1 MESLLAAYSSSSD
14 DEEQPPRHQQR
25 NSSSYTSQSQNLTR
39 PTSSNLSEPPKT
51 SSLFSS
57 LPKPKSSSISSL
69 PPPKNSSKIPQKP
82 KKVVQVKL
90 PLNPSLPLDDDSDD
104 EEKKPKKKPQT
115 ETTSSLQ
122 SFFSSLPAPKNS
134 LGLGSGQSLGG
145 GSGRRSTIDTS
156 VGQSESVSKVEKN
169 EIRAEQNEIR
179 GFEQNYGEVNL
190 VNGASNLVSGDD
202 SSSNWYQNNEGYENY
217 QSYGNYE
224 GNYVGNNVN
233 SESSYGHYD
242 EAATMAPMPM
252 PVAPGPEIPDVFR
265 NMGRGKRGRN
275 EMPEIIEVK
284 QDDLTKNRPRED
296 QTKTTGIAFGP
307 AYQTVSSKGKPS
319 KLHKRKH
326 QIGALYFDMK
336 QNEMAL
342 SERRSKGFLTKAET
356 QAKYGW

>member
-14 DEEQPPRHQQR
+14 DEEQPHHHQQR
-25 NSSSYTSQSQNLTR
+25 NSSSFTSQSQTLTK
-39 PTSSNLSEPPKT
+39 PTSSNLSEPLKT

-69 PPPKNSSKIPQKP
+69 PPPKNQSKP
-82 KKVVQVKL
+82 KKVIQVKL

-104 EEKKPKKKPQT
+104 EEKKPKTKPNQDT
-115 ETTSSLQ
+115 ETTSSLK
-122 SFFSSLPAPKNS
+122 SFFSSLPAPRNS

-145 GSGRRSTIDTS
+145 GSGRKSTIDTS
-156 VGQSESVSKVEKN
+156 VAQSESVLKVEKN
-169 EIRAEQNEIR
+169 EIRAEL
-179 GFEQNYGEVNL
+179 NYGEGNL
-190 VNGASNLVSGDD
+190 VNGASNLESGGD
-202 SSSNWYQNNEGYENY
+202 SSSNWYQNNEDYDNY

-224 GNYVGNNVN
+224 GNFVGNNVN
-233 SESSYGHYD
+233 SESGYGHYD
-242 EAATMAPMPM
+242 GAATVTPMTM

-265 NMGRGKRGRN
+265 NVGRGKRGRN

-296 QTKTTGIAFGP
+296 QAKTTGIAFGP